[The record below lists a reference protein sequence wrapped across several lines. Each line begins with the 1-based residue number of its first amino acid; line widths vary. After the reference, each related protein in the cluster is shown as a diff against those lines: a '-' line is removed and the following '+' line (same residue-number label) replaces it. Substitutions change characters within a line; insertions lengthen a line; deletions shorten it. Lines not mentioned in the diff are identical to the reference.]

1 MELSMQKVLL
11 KTGSL
16 ISPNNLKIKKKFG
29 IGIVGSGK
37 MAEHYIKVI
46 RSFNHKLEAI
56 VSISNNKNASK
67 LANKYKTNLYTS
79 YEEAIINKKNIDAWI
94 ICVKWS
100 EIYNCLKLFIKL
112 KQPLLVEKSI
122 AIDSKALANFYK
134 LNKKNF
140 SKISF
145 AYNRNYYDY
154 IFKLIKIINT
164 SSPIYL
170 EGKFF
175 DPYKKILNDKGRK
188 IKKYLPYYITSH
200 WIVLILKILKL
211 LRIKITSISIF
222 FLSNTEFNSRVIK
235 LNLKLGKKTFH
246 MQIYNFPNM
255 PKNHFI
261 GIFLK
266 KGYLEISPIEK
277 LVHSKSIRIVKSIK
291 NKYLQNSQVY
301 KVDNKFKPGLR
312 FMYYDFI
319 KKNFYSE
326 KSILETNIK
335 DLIDAYKICEK
346 LI

>member
-1 MELSMQKVLL
+1 MQKMLL

-16 ISPNNLKIKKKFG
+16 ISPNNLKIKKKIS

-37 MAEHYIKVI
+37 MAEHYIRVI

-67 LANKYKTNLYTS
+67 LANKYNTNLYTS
-79 YEEAIINKKNIDAWI
+79 YKEAIINKKNIDAWI

-100 EIYNCLKLFIKL
+100 EIYNCLKYFIKL

-122 AIDSKALANFYK
+122 TIDSKSLINFYK
-134 LNKKNF
+134 SNKKNF
-140 SKISF
+140 SKVSF

-154 IFKLIKIINT
+154 IFKLIKIINS

-175 DPYKKILNDKGRK
+175 DPYKKILKDKGRE
-188 IKKYLPYYITSH
+188 IKQYLPYYITSH

-211 LRIKITSISIF
+211 LRIKIMSISKEN
-222 FLSNTEFNSRVIK
+222 LSNTKFNSKVIK
-235 LNLKLGKKTFH
+235 LNLKLRKIFFFMH
-246 MQIYNFPNM
+246 IYNFPNM
-255 PKNHFI
+255 PINHFI
-261 GIFLK
+261 GIFLQ
-266 KGYLEISPIEK
+266 KGYLQISPIEK
-277 LVHSKSIRIVKSIK
+277 LVHNKSIRIEKSIK
-291 NKYLQNSQVY
+291 NKYSPNFQVY
-301 KVDNKFKPGLR
+301 EVNNNFKPGLR

-326 KSILETNIK
+326 RSILETNIK